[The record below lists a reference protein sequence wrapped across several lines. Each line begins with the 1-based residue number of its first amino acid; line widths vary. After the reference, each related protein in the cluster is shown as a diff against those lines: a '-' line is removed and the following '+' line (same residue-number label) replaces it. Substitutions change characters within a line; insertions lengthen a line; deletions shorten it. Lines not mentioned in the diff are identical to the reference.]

1 MARLEIRQSIEKG
14 NARGLDHLPARPGGI
29 SRTARPVHK
38 RIATGAL
45 GAGVLASGPGRS
57 IAHIQCAH
65 LIPSA
70 LG

>member
-14 NARGLDHLPARPGGI
+14 NARSLDHLPARPGDI
-29 SRTARPVHK
+29 NCTARPVHK
-38 RIATGAL
+38 RIAIGVM
-45 GAGVLASGPGRS
+45 GAGVLASGPGKS